1 MFKQKSI
8 TISGFP
14 FLSPAL
20 YLFVYE
26 LEGQN
31 SPTYC
36 PNFQSWIY
44 VLIPL
49 LVLPL
54 YWWWIMYLKSNWKN
68 WNLSFRYLIH
78 HYNQSPLL
86 PFHHHNVCKRILE
99 ENKKD
104 RFDFCKKTC
113 VCLVCV
119 LHNIIISSI
128 MLDNCIRAFGFY
140 LSYKNEC
147 WQFRKKKTGFFEFP
161 LLNVQKDGKWIE
173 HPMGCP
179 CHLPFKIW
187 KFFNYP
193 TICYYVPLEY
203 ECW

>member
-26 LEGQN
+26 LEAQN

-54 YWWWIMYLKSNWKN
+54 YWWWIMYLKSNWKDTYKN

-140 LSYKNEC
+140 LSYIRMNVDNSERKRQDFLNFLCSMSKKMVNGLNIPWDVHAIYLLKFENSSTTP
-147 WQFRKKKTGFFEFP
+147 QFVTMY
-161 LLNVQKDGKWIE
+161 L
-173 HPMGCP
+173 
-179 CHLPFKIW
+179 
-187 KFFNYP
+187 
-193 TICYYVPLEY
+193 
-203 ECW
+203 